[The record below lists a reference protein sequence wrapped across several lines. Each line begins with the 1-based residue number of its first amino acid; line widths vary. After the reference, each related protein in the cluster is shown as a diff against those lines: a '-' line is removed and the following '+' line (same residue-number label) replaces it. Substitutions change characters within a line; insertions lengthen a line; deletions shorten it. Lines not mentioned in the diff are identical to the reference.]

1 MGMIKLCTKLVCY
14 YPLPYVVSY
23 LDRTIVIFLNIFTLR
38 PKLYFL
44 RDAQATGLQY
54 LGVKMELKGS
64 GWRKEN

>member
-23 LDRTIVIFLNIFTLR
+23 LGRTIVIFLKYIYVR

-44 RDAQATGLQY
+44 RVAQATGLQY